1 MINKINSFKGNIYS
15 NKTALKVLKYAS
27 DNPALLEKGA
37 TLALSTVVRP
47 LSVLLTPKTDKKEK
61 QYIFAKSLASGVV
74 SFALTSAIFRPIS
87 RSMDLISKEPQKY
100 LKQATIDTLKTA
112 GKALDESKPY
122 VFLKQNIKYMPA
134 YAVILPKA
142 LLTTALIAPII
153 ELAFNKKEKKKELYA
168 PKSTKLKQQS
178 FKGETLARLIAK
190 PLNNKSVQNFALKHQ
205 NSNLFMNIISMKDVI
220 ATSVFA
226 LVTRRNKHIEEK
238 NKKPLIINA
247 FLSTGLTVAA
257 GFAADRATKKP
268 MEKFLSKLEKA
279 NKGDK
284 NLHKYI
290 EGAKVLKPIIIL
302 GTLYY
307 AVIPVVSTFLSGK
320 IAHKN
325 DEIKAEKK

>member
-15 NKTALKVLKYAS
+15 NPTTLKVLKYAS

-61 QYIFAKSLASGVV
+61 QYMFAKSLASGVV

-87 RSMDLISKEPQKY
+87 RSMDLISKSPQKY
-100 LKQATIDTLKTA
+100 LKKATVDTLKTA
-112 GKALDESKPY
+112 GKTLDESKPY
-122 VFLKQNIKYMPA
+122 IFLKQNVKYMPA

-153 ELAFNKKEKKKELYA
+153 EFVFNKREKKNELKP
-168 PKSTKLKQQS
+168 PKPQIQQKQS
-178 FKGETLARLIAK
+178 FKGDRLARLIAK

-220 ATSVFA
+220 ATGVFA
-226 LVTRRNKHIEEK
+226 LVTSKNRHIEEK

-247 FLSTGLTVAA
+247 FLSTGLTVAS
-257 GFAADRATKKP
+257 GFAVDRLTKKP
-268 MEKFLSKLEKA
+268 MEKFINNLKIA
-279 NKGDK
+279 NKKDK

-307 AVIPVVSTFLSGK
+307 AVIPVISTFISGK
-320 IAHKN
+320 IARKSN
-325 DEIKAEKK
+325 EIKAERK